1 MRELIQEV
9 KYKRKRETQ
18 FGILYDFEISYDNK
32 IGYYSSKSKDQK
44 KFIPGQEAEF
54 TEQEIEYTDKKTGE
68 PKTFLKI
75 KPVNPNKQSNFGKAL
90 KKEQTRYSGFAVS
103 YAKDLVCAGRLPF
116 SELLEYSTVLFD
128 HMVELDKSIES

>member
-54 TEQEIEYTDKKTGE
+54 TEQEIEYMDKKTGE

-90 KKEQTRYSGFAVS
+90 KREQARYSAMCVA
-103 YAKDLVCAGRLPF
+103 YAKDLVIAGRIQLG
-116 SELLEYSTVLFD
+116 ELQDYSWIMF
-128 HMVELDKSIES
+128 ELIKEMDKTLD